1 MKKNVCI
8 LMLLCIT
15 LLSACGIGGSKEE
28 PGIIPEPAETATP
41 TETAKPTETPAA
53 LLPVSSPIS
62 LSFLSGVGAWYTD
75 IELQN
80 DGSFTGSFSDTNAG
94 EAGQGYVATIYR
106 CEFSG
111 KMTDIKKIGDYA
123 YSMTLSGYETTV
135 KPDTEEIIDE
145 VRYVYTTPYG
155 IEGGKEF
162 ILYLPGMPVGD
173 LPEEFVQWYPGD
185 KANIATPEGT
195 LNSFGLYNVEQE
207 EGFYSRSTL

>member
-15 LLSACGIGGSKEE
+15 LLSACGIGGGEN
-28 PGIIPEPAETATP
+28 PGNTPEP
-41 TETAKPTETPAA
+41 TETAPLTATAEPVQTPSSVLPISET
-53 LLPVSSPIS
+53 IS

-75 IELQN
+75 MELEG